1 MLKKQLLLAAGMAAG
16 VIVVALAAFVLSGV
30 LNAADSGGPR
40 WEAVSA
46 EVMAGQNVRLTLR
59 LVDAN
64 SNAITSPIT
73 VTSTRIDMGPDG
85 MATMQAPLRLVP
97 PPEPG
102 TLAFDT
108 DLAMAGRWALTI
120 TATVEGY
127 PEPVTGTVIFTAARQ
142 RTDAT
147 PAAPAGER
155 QILYYRNPMG
165 LPDISPVPRK
175 DAMGMDYIP
184 VYTDEMSGPAGTV
197 ALSTEKI
204 QRAGVRTETAER
216 REVVRTI
223 RAAGTIMPDESRLAA
238 ATVKFEGFV
247 EELFVPTTGASVR
260 AGQPLLR
267 VWIESKE
274 ILDRQVDYALAL
286 RGTGNLADAERNLR
300 IFDIPEQVMAQIRET
315 SRPVRS
321 VILTAPLSGTVLEK
335 PAVVGMRFAAGDVLF
350 KTADLSTVWI
360 LADIS
365 ERDLALLRAG
375 QAANASLAA
384 FPGEQFEGRVDFI
397 YPELDMTTRTAR
409 VRVVVSNR
417 DLRLKAG
424 QYADVIIEAP
434 LAGGAVLAVPDSAVI
449 DSGSRQVVFVARGGG
464 VFEPRDVTLGYRG
477 EGYVEIREGLSEGER
492 IVVAGNFLIDA
503 ESNLRAALMAFA
515 PPGTPQ

>member
-1 MLKKQLLLAAGMAAG
+1 
-16 VIVVALAAFVLSGV
+16 
-30 LNAADSGGPR
+30 
-40 WEAVSA
+40 
-46 EVMAGQNVRLTLR
+46 
-59 LVDAN
+59 
-64 SNAITSPIT
+64 
-73 VTSTRIDMGPDG
+73 
-85 MATMQAPLRLVP
+85 
-97 PPEPG
+97 
-102 TLAFDT
+102 
-108 DLAMAGRWALTI
+108 
-120 TATVEGY
+120 
-127 PEPVTGTVIFTAARQ
+127 
-142 RTDAT
+142 
-147 PAAPAGER
+147 
-155 QILYYRNPMG
+155 MG